1 MDTIRKQIKESLR
14 TINLILEDT
23 VLLQKVR
30 ESAGICSTALKNG
43 NKIMLAGNGG
53 SAADAQHLAAELVNR
68 FGFDRPAL
76 AAIALTTDTSIIT
89 SISNDYGFEILFSRQ
104 LEAIGKKGDVL
115 ILLSTSGNSPDIL
128 NAIPEAG
135 KKGIFTIGLT
145 GSPGGK
151 MSEKCD
157 VILQIPSSDTPRIQE
172 AHILLGHIICDLIEN
187 EIFKSK

>member
-76 AAIALTTDTSIIT
+76 AAIALTT
-89 SISNDYGFEILFSRQ
+89 DYGFEILFSRQ